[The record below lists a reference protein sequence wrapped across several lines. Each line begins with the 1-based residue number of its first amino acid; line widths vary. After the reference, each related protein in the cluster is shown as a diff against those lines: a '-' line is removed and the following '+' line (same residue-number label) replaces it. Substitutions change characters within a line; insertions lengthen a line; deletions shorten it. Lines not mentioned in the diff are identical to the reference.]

1 MFGRSGEPP
10 QRSSA
15 AGSVDRTG
23 QSILQEGVVVR
34 GDMEAKGDVRLDG
47 RLEGRIKTTE
57 RLTIGSSGHVVA
69 EIDAKDVIVM
79 GKVEGSIV
87 ATGRIELKKGA
98 HIEGDLQS
106 PVLVVEEGVYFD
118 GHSRMGAAAAKPPRK
133 IEGEILSIEKK
144 PPVAR

>member
-1 MFGRSGEPP
+1 MFGKSSEPL
-10 QRSSA
+10 QRSPI
-15 AGSVDRTG
+15 GGGDRSG

-34 GDMEAKGDVRLDG
+34 GDLEAKGDVRLDG
-47 RLEGRIKTTE
+47 RLEGKVKVSE

-98 HIEGDLQS
+98 HIEGDIQS
-106 PVLVVEEGVYFD
+106 PILVVEEGVYFD
-118 GHSRMGAAAAKPPRK
+118 GRSRMGAAAMKPPRK
-133 IEGEILSIEKK
+133 VEGEILSIEKK